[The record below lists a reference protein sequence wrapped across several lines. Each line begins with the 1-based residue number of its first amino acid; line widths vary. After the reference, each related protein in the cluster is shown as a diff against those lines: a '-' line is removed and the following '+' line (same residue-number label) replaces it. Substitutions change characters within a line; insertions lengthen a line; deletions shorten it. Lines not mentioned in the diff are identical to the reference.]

1 MSTISVTATLL
12 LTKPLDESQ
21 VRGEAIDVDV
31 AIRVKRSRD
40 HGSDQ
45 VAILGHGVAGDRIDD
60 LLGIRP
66 RDAAILQRVVVVADA
81 LQVGLHEEP
90 ADIGTL
96 GHELSAVAD
105 HRRLLVWIETTHS
118 RKSSGEPLL
127 RHDRNE

>member
-45 VAILGHGVAGDRIDD
+45 VAILGNGIAGDRIDD

-66 RDAAILQRVVVVADA
+66 GDAAILQRVVVVADA
-81 LQVGLHEEP
+81 LQVSLHEATP
-90 ADIGTL
+90 DLRAL
-96 GHELSAVAD
+96 GDE
-105 HRRLLVWIETTHS
+105 
-118 RKSSGEPLL
+118 
-127 RHDRNE
+127 